1 MQELVRV
8 DLQRGKGG
16 SFTTLWTGYVKTHGR
31 KVGNF
36 FSLRGVLII
45 LAK

>member
-16 SFTTLWTGYVKTHGR
+16 FTTLWTSYMKTHER
-31 KVGNF
+31 NVKNF
-36 FSLRGVLII
+36 SSLRVVLIT

>member
-16 SFTTLWTGYVKTHGR
+16 SFTTLWTSYVKSHRR
-31 KVGNF
+31 KVKNF
-36 FSLRGVLII
+36 F
-45 LAK
+45 KF